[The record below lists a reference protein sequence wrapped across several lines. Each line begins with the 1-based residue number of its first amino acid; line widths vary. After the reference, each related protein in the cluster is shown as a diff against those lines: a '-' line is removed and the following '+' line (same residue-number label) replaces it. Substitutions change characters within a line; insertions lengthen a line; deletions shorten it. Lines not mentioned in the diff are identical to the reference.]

1 MAHELAYVVSVG
13 GAVAGGIGGVG
24 GGNHEV
30 ATSDGFLC
38 GDAAGKF
45 EKRLPLLFVTHAV
58 VGIYG
63 YFQRRCQAFDA
74 LLSA

>member
-1 MAHELAYVVSVG
+1 
-13 GAVAGGIGGVG
+13 
-24 GGNHEV
+24 
-30 ATSDGFLC
+30 
-38 GDAAGKF
+38 
-45 EKRLPLLFVTHAV
+45 LLFVTHAV